1 MGGLLQGVGSFEKVA
16 KRIKFPLELLGHVRQ
31 VRFVKDRL
39 DFWRCVLFSA
49 LSRQS
54 AFISFAW
61 CRMGFAKKVL
71 NDGEWTLGRVVKV
84 DQPDKS

>member
-1 MGGLLQGVGSFEKVA
+1 MICPLQSVGSLEEVA

-39 DFWRCVLFSA
+39 DFRRCVLFSA

-54 AFISFAW
+54 AFISFARW
-61 CRMGFAKKVL
+61 RMSFAEKRL
-71 NDGEWTLGRVVKV
+71 NDGERTLGGMVEV